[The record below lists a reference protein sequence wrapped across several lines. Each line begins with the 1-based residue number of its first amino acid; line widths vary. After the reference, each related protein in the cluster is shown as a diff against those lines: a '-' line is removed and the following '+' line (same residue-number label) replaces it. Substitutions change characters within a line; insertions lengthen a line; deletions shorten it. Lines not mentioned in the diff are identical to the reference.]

1 MVLGCG
7 WFGNVNGLFE
17 RPPQVDGALLDHLS
31 DVLDPVLL
39 VLDAR
44 RLLSVSIGGYIA
56 AREKH
61 LKFLLHTSLSSF
73 SNFLFLRGG
82 VEISFWTLNNQ

>member
-17 RPPQVDGALLDHLS
+17 CPPQVDGALLDHLS

-44 RLLSVSIGGYIA
+44 RLLSVRIGGYNA
-56 AREKH
+56 ARET
-61 LKFLLHTSLSSF
+61 LKMFTSHKSEFILQF
-73 SNFLFLRGG
+73 FF
-82 VEISFWTLNNQ
+82 F

>member
-1 MVLGCG
+1 MLGCG
-7 WFGNVNGLFE
+7 WFGDVNGLFE
-17 RPPQVDGALLDHLS
+17 CAPEVNGALLDHLS

-44 RLLSVSIGGYIA
+44 RLLSVSIKGYNA

-61 LKFLLHTSLSSF
+61 LKCLLHTSLSSF
-73 SNFLFLRGG
+73 SNFSFFFERWGF
-82 VEISFWTLNNQ
+82 SFWTLNNQ

>member
-17 RPPQVDGALLDHLS
+17 CPPQVDGALLDHLS

-44 RLLSVSIGGYIA
+44 CLLSVIGGYNA

-61 LKFLLHTSLSSF
+61 LKILLYTSLSSF
-73 SNFLFLRGG
+73 SNFPFYKGG
-82 VEISFWTLNNQ
+82 GLILDLE